1 MLTTLIIVLLG
12 LALFAYVAL
21 PLIFPQGADPL
32 PSQRDPVTADLEEE
46 KEALFR
52 AIRELDARDDL
63 SEERRDNLRARY
75 EAKAAKVLRLLD
87 ERSTA
92 GGAPAKPAAGRK
104 WGVPYGALA
113 LLGLTGVVALLLGTW
128 VLPRVGE
135 GTVTTFFERDL
146 ESAQQLREVERA
158 AERDPSAQNLLALG
172 DAYWQ
177 LNDPEAARETY
188 GRAVAAGAQSA
199 LAYRRLGFLTLQ
211 EDLDAALAYLERARE
226 FDPED
231 LDTLYTIGEIRFA
244 QGDMAGARD
253 AWRAFLDAP
262 GGGDD
267 PQVLARLELIREVEP
282 VAARVAEDPSQENL
296 LELAD
301 VFWRYDERSRAV
313 EIYFQVLT
321 QHDPNDATAL
331 GRTGQLMFLSGRNED
346 AIMLMERAAASEAVD
361 RQTLLFLGNAYF
373 SAERYQEAIE
383 VWERHLDQVP
393 EAEAGRVPQLIEDA
407 RAQLAG
413 TAEEPPDL
421 TPVMPEDG
429 VSADASTTPGEGESA
444 GVAAA
449 PGGVDSA
456 GNGDLGASVF
466 AANCATCH
474 GPQGGG
480 GVGPQL
486 AGNRRAANESNVR
499 NAVQFGRGMMPG
511 FQATLNAD
519 ELEAVVQ
526 FVVDELSGAD

>member
-32 PSQRDPVTADLEEE
+32 PAQSDPVTTDLEEE

-52 AIRELDARDDL
+52 AIRELDAREDL
-63 SEERRDNLRARY
+63 SEERRDSLRARY
-75 EAKAAKVLRLLD
+75 EAKAARVLRLLD
-87 ERSTA
+87 ER
-92 GGAPAKPAAGRK
+92 KAAGAAADEPASSRTR
-104 WGVPYGALA
+104 GVPYGALT

-128 VLPRVGE
+128 VLPRVGD

-146 ESAQQLREVERA
+146 QSAQQLRELERA
-158 AERDPSAQNLLALG
+158 AERDPSAGNLLALG
-172 DAYWQ
+172 DAYWR
-177 LNDPEAARETY
+177 LNDAEGALETY
-188 GRAVAAGAQSA
+188 RRAVEEAGARSA

-211 EDLDAALAYLERARE
+211 DDLEAGLAYLERSRE
-226 FDPED
+226 LDPQD

-244 QGDMAGARD
+244 QGDMAGARE
-253 AWRAFLDAP
+253 AWQAFLDAP
-262 GGGDD
+262 GGADD

-282 VAARVAEDPSQENL
+282 IAERVAEEPNQENL

-321 QHDPNDATAL
+321 QHDPNDPTAL

-361 RQTLLFLGNAYF
+361 RRTLLFLGNAYF
-373 SAERYQEAIE
+373 SAQRYREAID
-383 VWERHLDQVP
+383 VWERHLELVP
-393 EAEAGRVPQLIEDA
+393 EGEAGRVPQLIEDA
-407 RAQLAG
+407 RARLAG
-413 TAEEPPDL
+413 AGEEPADL
-421 TPVMPEDG
+421 APVRPE
-429 VSADASTTPGEGESA
+429 EEA
-444 GVAAA
+444 GGLTAAA
-449 PGGVDSA
+449 DEQSSPGAAAQS
-456 GNGDLGASVF
+456 GNTADGLGATVF
-466 AANCATCH
+466 AANCASCH
-474 GPQGGG
+474 GRQGSG

-499 NAVQFGRGMMPG
+499 NAVRFGRGMMPG
-511 FQATLNAD
+511 FQATLTPQ
-519 ELEAVVQ
+519 ELDAVVE
-526 FVVDELSGAD
+526 FVVDELAGADQ